1 MVSKRAVIS
10 CLAAISLFIS
20 VLTPS
25 AFAQRM
31 VFDDWTAVQSLT
43 PSDEIVI
50 TLKTDKEVK
59 GKFLDAGAGE
69 VSIERKGKR
78 ESVAKDTI
86 AQIHLVKRK
95 AAKGQWALIGAGVGA
110 GTGFAIGQAKNSPPV
125 DDGEIYPFMGTVIGA
140 GVGATV
146 GYLFG
151 QSRRKR
157 TLVYQGR

>member
-1 MVSKRAVIS
+1 MVSKRALIS
-10 CLAAISLFIS
+10 CLAALSLFIS

-95 AAKGQWALIGAGVGA
+95 AAKGQWALIGAGIGA
-110 GTGFAIGQAKNSPPV
+110 GTGFAIGQARNSPPV

-157 TLVYQGR
+157 TLIYQGR

>member
-1 MVSKRAVIS
+1 MISKRALIS

-25 AFAQRM
+25 LFAQQM
-31 VFDDWTAVQSLT
+31 VLDDWTAVQWLT

-50 TLKTDKEVK
+50 TLKTEKEVK

-69 VSIERKGKR
+69 VSLERKGKR

-86 AQIHLVKRK
+86 SQIHLIKGK
-95 AAKGQWALIGAGVGA
+95 ANKGKWALIGAGIGA

-125 DDGEIYPFMGTVIGA
+125 DDGEIYPVVGTMIGT
-140 GVGATV
+140 GVGAAV
-146 GYLFG
+146 GYVFG
-151 QSRRKR
+151 ISRRKR
-157 TLVYQGR
+157 QLIYQGH

>member
-1 MVSKRAVIS
+1 MVSKRALLS

-25 AFAQRM
+25 ALAQQM

-95 AAKGQWALIGAGVGA
+95 AAKGQWALIGAGAGA
-110 GTGFAIGQAKNSPPV
+110 GTGFGIGQARNSPPV

-151 QSRRKR
+151 ISRRKR